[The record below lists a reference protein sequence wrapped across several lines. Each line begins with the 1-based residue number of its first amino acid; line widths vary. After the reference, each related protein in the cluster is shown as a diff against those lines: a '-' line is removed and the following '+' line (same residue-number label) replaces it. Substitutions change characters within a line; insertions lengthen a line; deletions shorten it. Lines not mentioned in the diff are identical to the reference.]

1 MTTVAII
8 QARMGSTRL
17 PGKVLTDLAGEP
29 ALVHVVERT
38 RRATTLD
45 AVVVATTAQ
54 PADESIVQL
63 CTERGYPCVR
73 GSEDDVLD
81 RYYRAAQQYHAD
93 VVVRITAD
101 CPLIEPAIIDHV
113 VQTFRRHRCDYVSNS
128 LPPRTYP
135 RGLDVEVFRFAALAR
150 AWHEDTNPTWREH
163 VTPYIRR
170 NPERFSLHAVA
181 HDGDYSAMRWT
192 VDTEEDLALV
202 RHIYEHFGNNTFSW
216 QDVLMLLEQ
225 HPEWLAINQHIQ
237 QKQV

>member
-1 MTTVAII
+1 
-8 QARMGSTRL
+8 
-17 PGKVLTDLAGEP
+17 
-29 ALVHVVERT
+29 
-38 RRATTLD
+38 
-45 AVVVATTAQ
+45 
-54 PADESIVQL
+54 
-63 CTERGYPCVR
+63 
-73 GSEDDVLD
+73 
-81 RYYRAAQQYHAD
+81 
-93 VVVRITAD
+93 
-101 CPLIEPAIIDHV
+101 
-113 VQTFRRHRCDYVSNS
+113 
-128 LPPRTYP
+128 
-135 RGLDVEVFRFAALAR
+135 LDVEVFRFAALAR

-181 HDGDYSAMRWT
+181 HDGDCSAMRWT